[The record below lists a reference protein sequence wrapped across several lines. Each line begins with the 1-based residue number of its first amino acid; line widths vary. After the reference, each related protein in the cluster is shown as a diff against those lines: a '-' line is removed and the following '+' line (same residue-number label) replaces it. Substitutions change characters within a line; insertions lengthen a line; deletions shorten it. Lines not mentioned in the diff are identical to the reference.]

1 MVRGAEP
8 LLISVAHLIHELLRY
23 EWFLWGTPLHTAN
36 RTASTL
42 ADELTASEVDQEAP
56 GVARASRP
64 TSVLISDRLR
74 VNKYGVAVPV

>member
-1 MVRGAEP
+1 MHA
-8 LLISVAHLIHELLRY
+8 
-23 EWFLWGTPLHTAN
+23 AN